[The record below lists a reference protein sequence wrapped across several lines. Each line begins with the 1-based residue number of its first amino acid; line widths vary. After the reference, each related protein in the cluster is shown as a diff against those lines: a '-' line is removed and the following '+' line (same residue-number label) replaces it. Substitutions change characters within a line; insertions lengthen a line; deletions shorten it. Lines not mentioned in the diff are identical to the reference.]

1 MSKACEVGCVRR
13 RAFLA
18 DYASEA
24 GRSPGQPGF
33 GDELALAAPQA
44 WGVGVGDDVA
54 GVVGD
59 PLGDVVGE
67 TEGDGEVE
75 GDGEGELDGEGEGDG
90 EGDGDFEGDGEGD
103 GGDGVAVARIVL
115 DDGLGLG
122 LGLCDGLACAG
133 AAAVVATAM
142 RTRTRSGEEPAGWA
156 PARVTSVT

>member
-90 EGDGDFEGDGEGD
+90 EGDGDFDGEGD